1 MDLCAF
7 CAFLWHDFFPG
18 QKEVQPMNKARIFS
32 FIFVFVT
39 AAVAASAQ
47 EWTQWRGPGRDG
59 SVTSKNVPA
68 AWPESLQQTW
78 RVEIGEGYSSPVV
91 SGGRAFVHGRRDPE
105 EIVASINLTDG
116 KVLWE
121 QKYQATFKKNQ
132 YAVEMA
138 KGPNAT
144 PLVAGNRLFTL
155 GVTGVLNAWDTATG
169 KLLWSKDF
177 SNAIDTSKLF
187 CGTAASPLLVNGRLV
202 VQVGSDIHGGQILA
216 LNPATGAIEWEW
228 TGLGPGYASPVM
240 IEVGGSQQI
249 VTMTEGSIVGLDG
262 KTGKELWSVP
272 FPDEWHENIA
282 TPLWTGSHLIV
293 SGTRQGTHAYTL
305 TKNTEKWQAT
315 EAWKNPA
322 IAMYMSSPV
331 FGDGLIY
338 GHSSK
343 KKGQFFAIDAKT
355 GAVRWTT
362 EGREGE
368 HASLLLTPQHV
379 VFLTNGADLIVAKR
393 GTPAFTIERRY
404 EVAQTS
410 TFAMPVLLGANILVR
425 DATGLMLLTAG
436 K

>member
-1 MDLCAF
+1 MIFVLT
-7 CAFLWHDFFPG
+7 
-18 QKEVQPMNKARIFS
+18 KEVQPMNKARVFT
-32 FIFVFVT
+32 FLFVFVT
-39 AAVAASAQ
+39 ATVGASAQ

-59 SVTSKNVPA
+59 AVSMKNAPA
-68 AWPESLQQTW
+68 AWPEALQRTW

-105 EIVASINLTDG
+105 EIVTSINLADG
-116 KVLWE
+116 KVVWE
-121 QKYQATFKKNQ
+121 QKYQAGFKKNQ

-138 KGPNAT
+138 KGPHAT
-144 PLVAGNRLFTL
+144 PLIAGNRLFTL
-155 GVTGVLNAWDTATG
+155 GVTGILNAWDTATG
-169 KLLWSKDF
+169 KQLWTKDF
-177 SNAIDTSKLF
+177 SQSIDTSKLF
-187 CGTAASPLLVNGRLV
+187 CGTAASPLLVDGRLV
-202 VQVGSDIHGGQILA
+202 VQIGSDIHGGQVLA
-216 LNPATGAIEWEW
+216 LDPATGKTEWEW
-228 TGLGPGYASPVM
+228 KGLGPGYASPVV
-240 IEVGGSQQI
+240 IDLAGSQQI

-262 KTGKELWSVP
+262 KTGKELWSTP

-282 TPLWTGSHLIV
+282 TPLWTGTNLIV

-305 TKNTEKWQAT
+305 AKNAGKWQAT
-315 EAWKNPA
+315 EFWKNPD

-338 GHSSK
+338 GLSSK
-343 KKGQFFAIDAKT
+343 KKGQFFAIDATT

-393 GTPAFTIERRY
+393 GTSSFTVERRY
-404 EVAQTS
+404 EVAEAA
-410 TFAMPVLLGANILVR
+410 TFATPVLLGSNILVR
-425 DATGLMLLTAG
+425 DATGLMLLTG

>member
-1 MDLCAF
+1 
-7 CAFLWHDFFPG
+7 
-18 QKEVQPMNKARIFS
+18 MNKARFLS
-32 FIFVFVT
+32 FILVFVT
-39 AAVAASAQ
+39 ATVTASAQ
-47 EWTQWRGPGRDG
+47 EWTQWRGPARDG
-59 SVTSKNVPA
+59 SVTNKNVPA
-68 AWPESLQQTW
+68 AWPETLQRAW

-105 EIVASINLTDG
+105 EIVAAINLADG
-116 KVLWE
+116 KVVWE
-121 QKYQATFKKNQ
+121 QKYQAEFKKNQ

-144 PLVAGNRLFTL
+144 PLVVGNRLFTL

-169 KLLWSKDF
+169 KQLWSKDF

-202 VQVGSDIHGGQILA
+202 VQVGSDIHGGQIVA
-216 LNPATGAIEWEW
+216 LNPATGATEWEW
-228 TGLGPGYASPVM
+228 KGLGPGYASPVM

-249 VTMTEGSIVGLDG
+249 VSMTEGSIVGLDG

-282 TPLWTGSHLIV
+282 TPLWTGTHLIV
-293 SGTRQGTHAYTL
+293 SGTRQGTHAYTFS
-305 TKNTEKWQAT
+305 KNADKWQAT
-315 EAWKNPA
+315 EAWKNPD

-331 FGDGLIY
+331 FGDGVIY

-343 KKGQFFAIDAKT
+343 RKGQFFAIDAKT
-355 GAVRWTT
+355 GAVRWAT

-393 GTPAFTIERRY
+393 GTPAFTVERRY
-404 EVAQTS
+404 EVAES
-410 TFAMPVLLGANILVR
+410 ATFATPVLLGSNILVR
-425 DATGLMLLTAG
+425 DATGLLLLTAG